1 MKNRNLRFVDMKNS
15 LVLIVVCCLSQLGF
29 SQDLQR
35 LEHSDLINNQFIQTN
50 NLEDFSH
57 LAISAK
63 VGVAYI
69 DQNEVRSY
77 NEEKGIQL
85 IRIKSSRIQ
94 LIRIKS
100 SNLQFLNS
108 NLSFANA
115 VEMIVIN
122 VSEPGFDI
130 QSIDCSILEQ
140 FINLKYIYF
149 VFQTNLVEN
158 IKLPSLNCVTDEIK
172 QYYSNKLHS

>member
-85 IRIKSSRIQ
+85 IRIKSS
-94 LIRIKS
+94 S
-100 SNLQFLNS
+100 LQFLNS